1 MTNNINSVLIY
12 LCIAVLLSVAELLYF
27 RVADHFNIIDKP
39 NLRSSH
45 SSIVLRGGGVIFIVG
60 MYVWASVTL
69 CGGFPES
76 TGAVV
81 EGMPPVTGIVSGGA
95 EDLPDE
101 YAGMLTGGTQ
111 SAMSDEPEGIAGI
124 YPFFLLAVTLA
135 AGISFVDDIRSLP
148 DSVRLV
154 IQFLAMGLL
163 ILQLFLSGH
172 GSLFADSGWLPATGF
187 AILAL
192 IVCVGATNIYN
203 FMDGINGITAGY
215 SLAVLLP
222 LLVMNRRASFVSDS
236 FLVVAALSVLVFS
249 FFNFRPRGKARCF
262 AGDVGSVGI
271 AFILLFAIGML
282 IVATRDMTWLILLL
296 VYGVD
301 GCLTICHRILLHENL
316 GEAHRKHAYQ
326 LMANELKIS
335 HPAVS
340 LIYMAL
346 QLAVSLGFIYLCPM
360 LAASSGLTLAAVHWI
375 YLAAALILLALA
387 YILFMK
393 KYYHLHEEY
402 LAGLKIKAKFESL
415 K

>member
-1 MTNNINSVLIY
+1 MNSVLIY

-27 RVADHFNIIDKP
+27 RIADHFNIIDKP

-60 MYVWASVTL
+60 MYVWAAVTL
-69 CGGFPES
+69 CEGFQES
-76 TGAVV
+76 TGIAREYISPVVGTMLSEV
-81 EGMPPVTGIVSGGA
+81 EGASGG
-95 EDLPDE
+95 
-101 YAGMLTGGTQ
+101 TT
-111 SAMSDEPEGIAGI
+111 GIAGI

-222 LLVMNRRASFVSDS
+222 LLVMNRRAAFISDS

-282 IVATRDMTWLILLL
+282 IVATGDMTWLIFLL

-326 LMANELKIS
+326 LMANELKMS

-346 QLAVSLGFIYLCPM
+346 QLAVSFGFIYICPM
-360 LAASSGLTLAAVHWI
+360 LASSSGLTLVAVHWI
-375 YLAAALILLALA
+375 YLAAAIIILALA

-402 LAGLKIKAKFESL
+402 LASL
-415 K
+415 